1 MNENGCFYLIQFF
14 ENGLKALGSKVM
26 AMEVCKEAET
36 VSSLGMRYFDLFQ
49 RGRDVWE
56 GQRCP
61 ESKFGWVGALQ
72 GGSVGI
78 AAAGQ
83 TPGESIVTGHGMS
96 SWGADAKD

>member
-14 ENGLKALGSKVM
+14 EYGLKALGSQVM
-26 AMEVCKEAET
+26 AVEVCKEAKT

-56 GQRCP
+56 GQRGP
-61 ESKFGWVGALQ
+61 EPKFGWVGALQ

-83 TPGESIVTGHGMS
+83 TPGESIVTGHEMG
-96 SWGADAKD
+96 SWGADAKN